1 MTSSIF
7 QKLCVMIYVPL
18 FSSLYLYTT
27 KKKCPCLPSRMKG
40 PADPCPPLH
49 FSKRKPSRCSPLVRI
64 NLHRG
69 LLDASFPATSSIH
82 SLLFEPGRTIFLIN
96 RSSLHVHAEPTW
108 NGHADIGSQSTVTE
122 GVFLLVENPLDSIK
136 CRFSTF

>member
-1 MTSSIF
+1 MTSCIF

-18 FSSLYLYTT
+18 FSSLYLSTT

-40 PADPCPPLH
+40 PADPCPTLH
-49 FSKRKPSRCSPLVRI
+49 FSKRKHSRCSPLVRI

-82 SLLFEPGRTIFLIN
+82 SLLFETGRTIFLIN
-96 RSSLHVHAEPTW
+96 RSSIHVHAKSTW
-108 NGHADIGSQSTVTE
+108 NSHADIGSQSTVSE
-122 GVFLLVENPLDSIK
+122 SVCLLVENLLNSIK